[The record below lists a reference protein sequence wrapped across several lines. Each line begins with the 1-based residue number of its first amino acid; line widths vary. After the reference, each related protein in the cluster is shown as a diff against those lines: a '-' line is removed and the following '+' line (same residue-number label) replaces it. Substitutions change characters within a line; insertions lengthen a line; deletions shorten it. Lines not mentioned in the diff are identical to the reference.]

1 MSLKIIFP
9 NEEKMKATNLNEI
22 RENLA
27 KLLTKNLKNEEI
39 DILNKCLGEIQ
50 GYLLVADRKNLKE
63 YFDYFCQL
71 NFLDLFNNFFEK
83 RIEAITFSM
92 LEMVSFLT
100 INIQNQELLEYI
112 YSKKY
117 PTRIAGQNMNLIDKL
132 ISLDTKKNEEYLTYQ
147 INFIK
152 SLTLKMNINSLN
164 YFYDSNINQFP
175 ILTKS
180 LSLYNY
186 SDPLIRNVVKN
197 IFLAIIK
204 IKNDNL
210 REFLISFPINLYY
223 SNIVFQLKNTIMKL
237 CLIDLGDD
245 NGTKS
250 FGKLQKEHDFI
261 VDTIFYIA
269 DLLSLD
275 IEKINYILINCLLNE
290 IIFPLIYVLVNQKN
304 DNVTIYHSLYI
315 LCLILFTNK
324 NKFINDII
332 LYFLFTEKISNNL
345 FYKLSSSPFTI
356 INQNLMDIINFLITN
371 NLYADI
377 NDPGWQKIKNYM
389 KNTTGIDLSMG
400 EIDPENTYDF
410 SKKLMKLTDE
420 SELIKNTI
428 YENMKAYIICNDDA
442 IILILNLIINS
453 FIKFHQNEN
462 NDENKEN
469 KENKDNKD
477 NNKINENKININ
489 VEDED
494 DGFNLLNDD
503 EDKNNNKININIE
516 EKDNLKENDSNSIFN
531 NKLFKIDLSE
541 VKSDNIFN
549 YLLNYLNSIKIF
561 RLATYEIIL
570 TNIQLFIKA
579 YLDKGNNKN
588 DIKKKFI
595 NKLLNV
601 ADEQFTKMN
610 NLLNKEKNLSKY
622 LFDASIKAYE
632 HYIKNIDKKISDLIT
647 LPNILVPIIY
657 LDKIDEIPEC
667 LREDKNTDEFLRN
680 FIFNIFYLN
689 DIINDLVDNKKD
701 IIKSKKFPL
710 EIETI
715 KFSIGKIYKEQDLG
729 DDYVHCKIFRN
740 NTFVV
745 CQAILSS
752 DTFYL
757 GEVMSGS
764 FDDLSKIKMFKKI
777 PMRYLEIRFGDSSCT
792 LNIID
797 KTNKITQK
805 NPIIMNCLS
814 EQNTK
819 TMLNYLIQQILFCQN
834 LEESLFSSFMEDMK
848 RKLHQSIDLLNN

>member
-1 MSLKIIFP
+1 
-9 NEEKMKATNLNEI
+9 MKVTDLNEI
-22 RENLA
+22 KESLA
-27 KLLTKNLKNEEI
+27 KLLNKNLRNEEI
-39 DILNKCLGEIQ
+39 DYLNKYLGEIQ
-50 GYLLVADRKNLKE
+50 GYLLVADRKGLKE
-63 YFDYFCQL
+63 YFNSFCKL
-71 NFLDLFNNFFEK
+71 NFLDLFNIFFEK

-117 PTRIAGQNMNLIDKL
+117 ATKIAGQHMNLIDKL

-197 IFLAIIK
+197 IFLAIIN

-237 CLIDLGDD
+237 CLIDLWDD
-245 NGTKS
+245 SGAKS

-269 DLLSLD
+269 DLLSLN

-324 NKFINDII
+324 NKFLNDII
-332 LYFLFTEKISNNL
+332 LYFLFTEQISNNL

-410 SKKLMKLTDE
+410 SKKLMKIEDE

-453 FIKFHQNEN
+453 SIKFYRNEN
-462 NDENKEN
+462 NNEN

-477 NNKINENKININ
+477 NNKNNENKININ

-503 EDKNNNKININIE
+503 EDKNSNKIIIKE
-516 EKDNLKENDSNSIFN
+516 EENLKDTDSNSIFN
-531 NKLFKIDLSE
+531 NKLFTIDLNDNKSE
-541 VKSDNIFN
+541 NIFN
-549 YLLNYLNSIKIF
+549 YLLSYLNSIKIF

-570 TNIQLFIKA
+570 TNIQLFIKV
-579 YLDKGNNKN
+579 YLEKKNNKI
-588 DIKKKFI
+588 DIKLKFI

-601 ADEQFTKMN
+601 LDQQFTKMN
-610 NLLNKEKNLSKY
+610 NLLAKEKNLSKY
-622 LFDASIKAYE
+622 LFDSCIKAYE

-657 LDKIDEIPEC
+657 LDKIEEIPEY
-667 LREDKNTDEFLRN
+667 LREDKNSDEFLRN

-701 IIKSKKFPL
+701 IIKSKKFPIEL
-710 EIETI
+710 ETI
-715 KFSIGKIYKEQDLG
+715 KFSIGKIYREQDLG
-729 DDYVHCKIFRN
+729 EDYVHCKIFRN
-740 NTFVV
+740 NTYVV
-745 CQAILSS
+745 CQAILSA

-764 FDDLSKIKMFKKI
+764 FDDLTKIKIFKKI
-777 PMRYLEIRFGDSSCT
+777 PMRYLEIKYGDSSCT
-792 LNIID
+792 LNLYD

-814 EQNTK
+814 EENTK
-819 TMLNYLIQQILFCQN
+819 TLFNYLIQQILFCQN
-834 LEESLFSSFMEDMK
+834 LEESLFSSFMEDIK
-848 RKLHQSIDLLNN
+848 RKLHQSIDLFNN